1 MDYLDE
7 IYDKNFALYYD
18 LMTRR
23 KETDPDFSRDD
34 LVHLLESSYA
44 AQGSNWIGRSEA
56 KDTAMSA
63 MIAACEV
70 VLSNWNE
77 AP

>member
-1 MDYLDE
+1 MDYLDQ
-7 IYDKNFALYYD
+7 IYEQNFEMYYD

-23 KETDPDFSRDD
+23 KETDPDFTKDD
-34 LVHLLESSYA
+34 MIHLLESSYA

-63 MIAACEV
+63 MIAAYEV
-70 VLSNWNE
+70 VLSNW
-77 AP
+77 